1 MENMNNVVETVVE
14 NADELVKGT
23 LKANRVGLYVI
34 GGVAVVGATYYV
46 GKKIHN
52 KISEKKE
59 SKNVETDEP
68 KANRVWFLNGKK
80 HDDSEDIE
88 DISDVENE
96 DK

>member
-23 LKANRVGLYVI
+23 LKANKVGLYVI

-46 GKKIHN
+46 GKKIHD

-59 SKNVETDEP
+59 AKEAETDEP
-68 KANRVWFLNGKK
+68 KAKRVWFVKPKK

-88 DISDVENE
+88 DISDVEDE
-96 DK
+96 EK